1 MKQSKDYK
9 RSAPSWVR
17 YINILLSVAG
27 VVFLPL
33 MMHAQNASELQQS
46 ISQKNA
52 DIDKIEKEIRAYQA
66 ELNNIGVQ
74 KNSLANQIKQL
85 DVTKKKLNADISLTQ
100 KKIEKT
106 NLKIE
111 SLNND
116 IGEKEDSIS
125 NNQDAI
131 SAGIRKMYE
140 MESDNIVFTTLLTK
154 EDFTGIWNDID
165 NMATIREKILE
176 EIGELKVVKTNL
188 VDTRDETTRAR
199 NELKILQNGLAD
211 QKKIVEQNTK
221 EKNSLLSQTK
231 NSEANYQKLVRE
243 QTAKKIA
250 LEQELR
256 DFESKLKFILD
267 PSTLPTGGVLS
278 WPLDNVYVTQ
288 LFGKTVAAKRLYASG
303 SHSGVDFRA
312 TVGTPIKS
320 MASGIVRGV
329 GDTDTTCPGAS
340 FGKWIFV
347 EFDNGLSA
355 TYGHLSLAKVTSGQK
370 VSRGEVLGY
379 SGATGRVTG
388 PHLHITVYASSAASV
403 QTVPSKS
410 CSGKTLTQP
419 LAATNAYLDPMLYL
433 PPYKN

>member
-17 YINILLSVAG
+17 YINILLSVVG

-52 DIDKIEKEIRAYQA
+52 DIEKIEKEIRAYQA

-176 EIGELKVVKTNL
+176 EIGELEVVKTNL

-199 NELKILQNGLAD
+199 NELKVLQNGLAD
-211 QKKIVEQNTK
+211 QKKIVEQNAK

-410 CSGKTLTQP
+410 CAGKTLTQP